1 MRHRHPDPIDVHVG
15 GRLRTLRMM
24 MGFSQEKLGDHLG
37 ITFQQI
43 QKYESGK
50 NRISASRLLEATRL
64 LKVPVAYFFE
74 DASGDASAATEGNT
88 DQTTA
93 VVDFLATKDGVRFNK
108 AFGRIKDAKLRHHLI
123 DLLRALASDDG
134 KGDPTTNI
142 AAGA

>member
-15 GRLRTLRMM
+15 GRLRTLRIM

-64 LKVPVAYFFE
+64 LKVPVGYFFE
-74 DASGDASAATEGNT
+74 DAPDDASAATGGSTNET
-88 DQTTA
+88 SAVIDFPATTE
-93 VVDFLATKDGVRFNK
+93 GVRLNK
-108 AFGRIKDAKLRHHLI
+108 AFDRVRDAKLRRNIVALV
-123 DLLRALASDDG
+123 RALA
-134 KGDPTTNI
+134 GDNSHED
-142 AAGA
+142 AKDVVAGP